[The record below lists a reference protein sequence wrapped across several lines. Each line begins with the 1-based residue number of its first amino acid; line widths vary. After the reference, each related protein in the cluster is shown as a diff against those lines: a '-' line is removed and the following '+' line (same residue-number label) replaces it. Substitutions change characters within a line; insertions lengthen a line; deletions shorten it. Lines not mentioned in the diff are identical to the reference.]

1 MIHLKEYPSCQSCT
15 NRHHSVFCNLS
26 SEEMKEMDYKKNC
39 TSYKKGQ
46 QIFHENTY
54 PFGLYCIS
62 SGKIKIAR
70 TGDEGKEQIIRL
82 AKAGD
87 ILGYR
92 ALLSGDKY
100 SCYAEAIED
109 SSLCFIPKDEFLNL
123 VNKNANVSIG
133 LMKLLSEDLKV
144 AQQKITDLAQKPVRE
159 RLAEALLVLK
169 ETYGFEGDDATL
181 NVVLSREELANI
193 IGTATE
199 TTIRL
204 ISEFKNDGIIELNG
218 KKIKII
224 QIGKLT
230 KIANIHD

>member
-1 MIHLKEYPSCQSCT
+1 MIHLKEYPSCQSCS
-15 NRHHSVFCNLS
+15 NRHNSVFCNLTP
-26 SEEMKEMDYKKNC
+26 EEMKEIDYKKNC

-46 QIFHENTY
+46 QIFHENAY
-54 PFGLYCIS
+54 PFGLFCIS
-62 SGKIKIAR
+62 SGKIKVAR

-109 SSLCFIPKDEFLNL
+109 SSLCFIPKDEFLNI

-159 RLAEALLVLK
+159 RLAEAILVLK
-169 ETYGFEGDDATL
+169 ETYGFEQDGLTL
-181 NVVLSREELANI
+181 NVVLSREELANVV
-193 IGTATE
+193 GTATE

-204 ISEFKNDGIIELNG
+204 ISEFKNDGVIELSG

-224 QIGKLT
+224 QLAKLT

>member
-1 MIHLKEYPSCQSCT
+1 
-15 NRHHSVFCNLS
+15 
-26 SEEMKEMDYKKNC
+26 MDYKKNC

-109 SSLCFIPKDEFLNL
+109 SALCFIPKDEFLNL